1 MKLKMVHCGNCK
13 HWNTKKGPQYYG
25 ACDQLLA
32 VLDFETHP
40 LDSAVAEVLSTAG
53 FSCNQGE
60 EDKESW
66 NNVDPRDTAAVAL
79 ANVFSKLNSSK
90 TKETGLVRD

>member
-13 HWNTKKGPQYYG
+13 YWDLKRGPQHYG
-25 ACDQLLA
+25 ACDKLLITLDFRTHPRDAA
-32 VLDFETHP
+32 VLD
-40 LDSAVAEVLSTAG
+40 VLSSSG

-60 EDKESW
+60 EDKVAW

-79 ANVFSKLNSSK
+79 VDVFSKLNSSK
-90 TKETGLVRD
+90 TKK